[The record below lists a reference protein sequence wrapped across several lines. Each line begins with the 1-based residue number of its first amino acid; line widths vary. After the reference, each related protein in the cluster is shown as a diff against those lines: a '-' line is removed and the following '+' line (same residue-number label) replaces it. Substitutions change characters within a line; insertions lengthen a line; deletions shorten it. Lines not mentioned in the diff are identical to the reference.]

1 MKSRQSRALQTFR
14 RIQAWFAEHPRV
26 LASAGSSQT
35 ALASQ
40 LDALKQVVDA
50 MTAGATEQTTQKSQ
64 ATLGAKDE
72 KTLRTELR
80 SLHVKTIVRMAG
92 ALRGKVPGMG
102 VFKLPSDS
110 LSSETLVHAAEAVRT
125 TAGVYR
131 DVFVEHGLPADFL
144 DQLDAAMLALKESVD
159 ARGVARSR
167 IAGAS
172 MTLASELSLGR
183 QIVTM
188 IDAALAHTLKS
199 DAPLLAS
206 WQQAKRITVKG
217 VTSRDV
223 LSLDPSRG
231 GVTLSPL
238 GGASSTPSAAS
249 LGSNGSP
256 AGRVAGPVASPAVPI
271 GLSVD
276 SPASEGGP
284 VAPSEVTLTTV
295 SESKA
300 A

>member
-1 MKSRQSRALQTFR
+1 
-14 RIQAWFAEHPRV
+14 
-26 LASAGSSQT
+26 
-35 ALASQ
+35 
-40 LDALKQVVDA
+40 
-50 MTAGATEQTTQKSQ
+50 
-64 ATLGAKDE
+64 
-72 KTLRTELR
+72 
-80 SLHVKTIVRMAG
+80 
-92 ALRGKVPGMG
+92 MG

-144 DQLDAAMLALKESVD
+144 DQLDAAMSALKDSVD

-188 IDAALAHTLKS
+188 MDAALAHTLKS

-223 LSLDPSRG
+223 LSLDSPRG
-231 GVTLSPL
+231 GVTLSPQ

-249 LGSNGSP
+249 LASNAGS
-256 AGRVAGPVASPAVPI
+256 AGRVAGPVASTAVPI
-271 GLSVD
+271 GLSVG
-276 SPASEGGP
+276 SPGSIGGP

-295 SESKA
+295 SETKA